1 VAHLR
6 AGLDVRPSFGFV
18 IRAVA
23 AEQPTINRLAQL
35 LDVTKQAA
43 SQLADEVQAAGY
55 VERFDDP
62 TDRRRRRLRLTERGQ
77 QVREIAL
84 ATSEALERELA
95 ADVGPDALAACRSTL
110 VALLTRTGTLED
122 VVARRARVPRR

>member
-1 VAHLR
+1 VARLR

-43 SQLADEVQAAGY
+43 SQLADEIQAAGY

-62 TDRRRRRLRLTERGQ
+62 ADRRRRRLRLTERGQ

-110 VALLTRTGTLED
+110 VALLTRTDTLED